1 MIKQPMK
8 ILIIEDQQN
17 IANNEKKYLETEWRE
32 VDVVYDG
39 KEWLQKTLNLA
50 YDFVV
55 VDRML
60 PGVSGVDI
68 VHEVRKK
75 KKIPIIMTT
84 AKWQIEDKTEWF
96 VEWVDDYLVKPFAL
110 EELVMRI
117 KAIMKRTE
125 LPTVFRFWNI
135 EMLLDEQRVLKKW
148 IEIKLPLKEYLL
160 LEYLLQ
166 RQWQAISRTDLI
178 EYIRWGDWREN
189 DNWLDVY
196 IANIRKKL
204 GKNLIET
211 IKGFGYRVG

>member
-1 MIKQPMK
+1 MK